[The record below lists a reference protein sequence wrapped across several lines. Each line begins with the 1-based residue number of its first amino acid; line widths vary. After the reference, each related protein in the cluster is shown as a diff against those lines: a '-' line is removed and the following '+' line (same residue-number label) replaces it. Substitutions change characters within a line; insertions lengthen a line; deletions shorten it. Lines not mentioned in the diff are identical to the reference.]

1 MSKVLEFILFGD
13 DTNIFFSHNDPNF
26 LMELVNT
33 ELEKLSCWFQANKL
47 SINVK
52 KSNYIILKTSQNR
65 QKLDLH
71 FSINDT
77 KIDRVT
83 ETLFLGVIIDEC
95 LIWKP
100 HIQNLTRKISKSL
113 GIIYKSSFCLNKNS
127 LYTLYTIA

>member
-1 MSKVLEFILFGD
+1 MSKVLEFILFAD

-33 ELEKLSCWFQANKL
+33 ELKKLSCWFQANKL

-52 KSNYIILKTSQNR
+52 KSNYIIFKTSQNR

-71 FSINDT
+71 FSVNDT

-83 ETLFLGVIIDEC
+83 ETRCETSLINTKLGDFVNLGVLFLTMWINSC
-95 LIWKP
+95 LSR
-100 HIQNLTRKISKSL
+100 NLQTR
-113 GIIYKSSFCLNKNS
+113 
-127 LYTLYTIA
+127 T